1 MPRKTKDKEKLAEII
16 ESDTLTVEN
25 KEEELQT
32 SKYSGISLTDE
43 EYAAAKA
50 LQDEF
55 TEHLRA
61 TQGLVPDY
69 SVRSTIPTGI
79 DLLDTLMG
87 GGAATGFLQI
97 IGPPGSGK
105 SALAAK
111 IIATTQRKY
120 RGMLNAVYMDGEDST
135 DKKRLMQLGVL
146 QPIIDPYTRLT
157 VEGVFKTVEGMC
169 TFKESHDTLLDVPY
183 PLVWDSIANTHTEA
197 ALQEM
202 DPNKVTGL
210 KARILSHLLP
220 IYVPKMNEYNI
231 SLIAVNQLRDKIDMG
246 IFKTPSDLQFLANKK
261 IPGGW
266 ASLFNSIQILYIKPI
281 GQIEGQYGFYGTR
294 VKCKLVKNKLFTPNI
309 EFEMVFSFER
319 GFSNLF
325 TNFELLKKTKRIDNG
340 KGGSWFTL
348 KSCPEKKF
356 MQSQLVTRYNEP
368 KFKEAFDN
376 DVKDV
381 LKTEY
386 LDVYTSTD
394 ETAIG

>member
-1 MPRKTKDKEKLAEII
+1 MPRKTKEQLSEII
-16 ESDTLTVEN
+16 ESDSLTVEN
-25 KEEELQT
+25 KEEEIQT
-32 SKYSGISLTDE
+32 SIYSRISLTE
-43 EYAAAKA
+43 EELNAAKA

-55 TEHLRA
+55 TAHLKA

-69 SVRSTIPTGI
+69 SIRSTIPTGI

-111 IIATTQRKY
+111 IIATAQRKY
-120 RGMLNAVYMDGEDST
+120 KGMLNSVYMDGEDST
-135 DKKRLMQLGVL
+135 DKKRLIQLGVT
-146 QPIIDPYTRLT
+146 QPPIDPYTRLT
-157 VEGVFKTVEGMC
+157 VEGVFKSIEGMC
-169 TFKESHDTLLDVPY
+169 TFKENHSELLEIPY
-183 PLVWDSIANTHTEA
+183 PQVWDSIANTHTEA
-197 ALQEM
+197 GLQEL

-266 ASLFNSIQILYIKPI
+266 ASLFNSIQILYIQPCGK
-281 GQIEGQYGFYGTR
+281 IEGQYGFYGSR
-294 VKCKLVKNKLFTPNI
+294 VKCKLIKNKLFTPNI

-325 TNFELLKKTKRIDNG
+325 TNFELLKSTKRIDNG

-348 KSCPEKKF
+348 KSSPEKKF
-356 MQSQLVTRYNEP
+356 LQSQLAGRYNNEP
-368 KFKEAFDN
+368 DFKEAFDN

-381 LKTEY
+381 LKTEFI
-386 LDVYTSTD
+386 DVYSST
-394 ETAIG
+394 EENAIG